1 MYANMRERIATGAFS
16 TLAMTSV
23 YGGQKK
29 SQAFA
34 WLVVFALPIFLGRP
48 SIVMPSATVRGTV
61 AGIKNAP
68 YRKVRGFVFALPI
81 FPGSRP
87 PSIVGASELNFC
99 VRDGN
104 RWTLTAIN
112 TNYINGF

>member
-1 MYANMRERIATGAFS
+1 M
-16 TLAMTSV
+16 
-23 YGGQKK
+23 
-29 SQAFA
+29 
-34 WLVVFALPIFLGRP
+34 VVFHVSTFILHLH
-48 SIVMPSATVRGTV
+48 
-61 AGIKNAP
+61 
-68 YRKVRGFVFALPI
+68 YRQGFVFALPI

-112 TNYINGF
+112 TNSVWVAFNHRLYQKPYGL